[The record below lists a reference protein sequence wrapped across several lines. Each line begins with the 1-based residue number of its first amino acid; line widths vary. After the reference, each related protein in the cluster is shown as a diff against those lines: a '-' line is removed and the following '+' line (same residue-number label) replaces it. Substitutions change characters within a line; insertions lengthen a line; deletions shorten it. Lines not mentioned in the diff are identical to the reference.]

1 MSLLPQLLINALI
14 TGSIYALAA
23 AGLTLTYVAFRVL
36 NFGHGVLV
44 MSGAYLFYA
53 LSIQGGISS
62 IPLLTLALLL
72 GAFIVSFFVDKFF
85 ISPFSKLHP
94 VLPFISTL
102 ALAILVE
109 SSISMIFGVNVL
121 SLTTGMSDLLELPFD
136 LSLTT
141 TQGIFTGCSV
151 LLLVSLSLYLVYSD
165 FGKQLQALSES
176 PTYLAS
182 IGVSVRSRR
191 MVAFFIAVVLAFL
204 SGIFLG
210 FETNLQPLM
219 GSTIMIKAFAAMVL
233 GGMTSLGGA
242 VLGAYLLS
250 TVESLAIG
258 LDFGAFSIPASYRDS
273 ISLLFVLF
281 VLLVKPEGIFVK
293 KKRVS

>member
-1 MSLLPQLLINALI
+1 M
-14 TGSIYALAA
+14 
-23 AGLTLTYVAFRVL
+23 
-36 NFGHGVLV
+36 
-44 MSGAYLFYA
+44 
-53 LSIQGGISS
+53 
-62 IPLLTLALLL
+62 
-72 GAFIVSFFVDKFF
+72 
-85 ISPFSKLHP
+85 
-94 VLPFISTL
+94 
-102 ALAILVE
+102 
-109 SSISMIFGVNVL
+109 
-121 SLTTGMSDLLELPFD
+121 
-136 LSLTT
+136 
-141 TQGIFTGCSV
+141 
-151 LLLVSLSLYLVYSD
+151 SLSLYLVYSD